1 MSGEVQT
8 VGAGNSW
15 VEYGLKTLKEEK
27 GFVTRIVTKI
37 TYKSDWIAQIT
48 ITGKECSE

>member
-15 VEYGLKTLKEEK
+15 VEYEVKNLKQEK
-27 GFVTRIVTKI
+27 GFITKI
-37 TYKSDWIAQIT
+37 ITKIAYKSDWTAQMT
-48 ITGKECSE
+48 ITGNKYNE